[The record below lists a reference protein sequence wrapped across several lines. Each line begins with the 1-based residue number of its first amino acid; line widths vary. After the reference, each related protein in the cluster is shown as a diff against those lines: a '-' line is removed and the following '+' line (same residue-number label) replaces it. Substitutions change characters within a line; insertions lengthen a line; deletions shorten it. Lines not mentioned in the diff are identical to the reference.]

1 MIIMAKTNMYDKY
14 QTVIPKE
21 IRKGLGIKGTD
32 YYIEWFLD
40 EDGKVE
46 VEFIKKLNFMEM
58 GGRYKT
64 EEPIDS
70 VELKKKFKKG
80 ELK

>member
-1 MIIMAKTNMYDKY
+1 MTIMAKTNMYDKY

-21 IRKGLGIKGTD
+21 IRKELGITDTD
-32 YYIEWFLD
+32 YFIEWFLD
-40 EDGKVE
+40 EDGKLE
-46 VEFIKKLNFMEM
+46 VEFVKKLDFMEM

-64 EEPIDS
+64 EEPVNS